1 MRRNRHGHNVT
12 LRQRTSARPRTR
24 LRFNI
29 GGFEAEGFDLRLS
42 RGRIHY
48 RRTVGPCPGPSPQVI
63 RSTEEQWRQF
73 WLEVDRIGVWAW
85 LPEYVNPN
93 VLDGTQWSLELRY
106 GERKVKSEG
115 SNLYPGSTESTTP
128 PTHRSPNSCVPS
140 PHSPA
145 NPKSPPTRHPK
156 PTSCLGR

>member
-1 MRRNRHGHNVT
+1 MHRNRHGHNVT

-48 RRTVGPCPGPSPQVI
+48 RRTVGPCPGPEPQVI
-63 RSTEEQWRQF
+63 RPTEEQWRQF

-115 SNLYPGSTESTTP
+115 SNLYPGSTGIDYSAN
-128 PTHRSPNSCVPS
+128 SPFAQFLRALATLTGQPEIAPDPS
-140 PHSPA
+140 P
-145 NPKSPPTRHPK
+145 
-156 PTSCLGR
+156 